1 MLVAEEL
8 LKRYKQE
15 HIIKFLENNPK
26 LEEQIL
32 SFDFDTI
39 INLYNSVKNRKNLEA
54 SIIEHMPYTNKEK
67 LSEKETKELED
78 IGE

>member
-39 INLYNSVKNRKNLEA
+39 INL
-54 SIIEHMPYTNKEK
+54 
-67 LSEKETKELED
+67 
-78 IGE
+78 